1 MRRILRTVLLLAVLC
16 LTGCKSEGPHI
27 EISVNKTE
35 VSADRETVSV
45 TITANCPWY
54 CEVTK
59 NQHLY
64 EHWQGEGTR
73 STTVTIKENTTFD
86 EQTYLFTVKGPEG
99 CESSTCI
106 VTQKESIGMNVQ
118 NIGMISEE
126 GGAFDIPVNT
136 NDNNV
141 TVDTPDWITFTSSR
155 ALTGYTYTFTAEP
168 NKTGAV
174 RKGTVSFKGSVTNGS
189 VEVTQDS
196 YAPTGIDLEK
206 TSNVAVITFMEGT
219 NIRYPV
225 SIPLTVIPEYAD
237 PSKLTVQAHL
247 ALGCNASIKDGNL
260 ILQFEQGVMGGGIQ
274 QPPVYFYCGKELVAT
289 MPIRT
294 VSGEIHFY
302 TGKRKFAVGEEFSL
316 KATVAEEDVEISLSD
331 ESILEYLGN
340 WMFRALKEGTCT
352 VSCTNKWSGKTVS
365 TDITVEDIIVDAYME
380 YCYDWG
386 SMWDVNIAGEVRGKG
401 ITEYS
406 TCFVDGNRAVQTP
419 LNKISGVSDGTD
431 YLKNSFS
438 FTIIAQNRSE
448 LEYKI
453 SQFTFHAEG
462 TREGKKFSVKEQ
474 VRLQK

>member
-1 MRRILRTVLLLAVLC
+1 MRRILKTVLLLAVLC
-16 LTGCKSEGPHI
+16 LAGCKEDQSVSFTVHEAEVDCEG
-27 EISVNKTE
+27 T
-35 VSADRETVSV
+35 RL
-45 TITANCPWY
+45 TIGIQANCPWTITD
-54 CEVTK
+54 EANKTITDQK
-59 NQHLY
+59 T
-64 EHWQGEGTR
+64 GTG
-73 STTVTIKENTTFD
+73 SITTQVAIFSSSSYD
-86 EQTYLFTVKGPEG
+86 DQTYRVIITSEDG
-99 CESSTCI
+99 SSSDVLTI
-106 VTQKESIGMNVQ
+106 RQKAKPAILAD
-118 NIGMISEE
+118 NIGLISEE
-126 GGAFDIPVNT
+126 GGTFDIPVKT
-136 NDNNV
+136 NDNI
-141 TVDTPDWITFTSSR
+141 TSVDTPDWITFTSSR

-174 RKGTVSFKGSVTNGS
+174 RKGTVSFKGSAANGA

-206 TSNVAVITFMEGT
+206 TSNVAVITFMEGK
-219 NIRYPV
+219 NISYPV
-225 SIPLTVIPEYAD
+225 SIPLTAIPEYAD

-247 ALGCNASIKDGNL
+247 ALRCNASIKDGNL

-274 QPPVYFYCGKELVAT
+274 QPPVYFYRGEELIAT

-294 VSGEIHFY
+294 VSGDIHFY
-302 TGKRKFAVGEEFSL
+302 TGKRRFAVGEEFSL

-331 ESILEYLGN
+331 ESMLEYLGN

-365 TDITVEDIIVDAYME
+365 TDITVEDLIVDAYME

-386 SMWDVNIAGEVRGKG
+386 SMWDVSIVGEVRGKG

-462 TREGKKFSVKEQ
+462 TRDGKKFSVKEQ